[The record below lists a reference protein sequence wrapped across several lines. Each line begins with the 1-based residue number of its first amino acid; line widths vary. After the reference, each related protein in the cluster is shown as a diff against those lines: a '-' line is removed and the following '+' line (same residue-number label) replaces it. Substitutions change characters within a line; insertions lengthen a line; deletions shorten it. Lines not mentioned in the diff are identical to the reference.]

1 MKNQTL
7 KEFLKRN
14 QQKRLNIHCVGDA
27 MVDEYYK
34 VKVNRISPEHP
45 VPVMVCQNEVVRKP
59 GGSANVS
66 YQLKHLNVETKLVCF
81 HDPSAANV
89 FLDHNICCL
98 NSSSN
103 FSCTLPIKR
112 RYLDNGIQVAP
123 RHDFERPLCGLT
135 PDQIDLFSKD
145 FFSTTS
151 QHKPDVA
158 ILSDYDKGFFN
169 SSQYK
174 IIDYYKDV
182 ITIVDPKKG
191 PVEKWKG
198 CTIFKPNS
206 KEAAEISG
214 KNTWQEQAK
223 FFKQEL
229 GCEAVVITFGGEKV
243 VGISGNDFFEFVP
256 TKKVLVESVIGAG
269 DCFAAF
275 FATAIGH
282 GFNPVE
288 SAEIAWEA
296 GSVYVQ
302 QRMNRPVVPAELSPD
317 KIVSPKDLR
326 ERDFKL
332 VFTNGCFD
340 ILHKGHIETLK
351 FAKSKG
357 DKLVVALNT
366 DESIK
371 SFKDKSRPVVPLEH
385 RMAVISSIQYVDFV
399 VSFDEDTPIKAIESI
414 MPDVLVKGDGYQIKD
429 VVGFDL
435 VPEVCIA
442 PSVEQASTTKFVEE
456 WAKRKSINEPPTG

>member
-1 MKNQTL
+1 
-7 KEFLKRN
+7 
-14 QQKRLNIHCVGDA
+14 
-27 MVDEYYK
+27 
-34 VKVNRISPEHP
+34 
-45 VPVMVCQNEVVRKP
+45 
-59 GGSANVS
+59 
-66 YQLKHLNVETKLVCF
+66 
-81 HDPSAANV
+81 
-89 FLDHNICCL
+89 L
-98 NSSSN
+98 NSSSS
-103 FSCTLPIKR
+103 FSCALPIKR

-151 QHKPDVA
+151 QHKPDVV

-169 SSQYK
+169 SSQHK

-191 PVEKWKG
+191 PVDKWKG

-256 TKKVLVESVIGAG
+256 NKKVLVESVIGAG

-275 FATAIGH
+275 FAAAIGH

-288 SAEIAWEA
+288 AAEIAWEA

-385 RMAVISSIQYVDFV
+385 RMAVISSIEHVDFV

-435 VPEVCIA
+435 VPEVFIA
-442 PSVEQASTTKFVEE
+442 PSVEQASTTKFIDE
-456 WAKRKSINEPPTG
+456 WAKRK

>member
-1 MKNQTL
+1 
-7 KEFLKRN
+7 
-14 QQKRLNIHCVGDA
+14 

-59 GGSANVS
+59 GGSANVA
-66 YQLKHLNVETKLVCF
+66 YQLKHLNVEAKLVCF

-89 FLDHNICCL
+89 FLDHHICCL

-103 FSCTLPIKR
+103 FSCALPIKR

-123 RHDFERPLCGLT
+123 RHDFERPLCGLA

-145 FFSTTS
+145 FFSTIL
-151 QHKPDVA
+151 QHKPDVV

-169 SSQYK
+169 SSQHK

-191 PVEKWKG
+191 PVDKWKG

-256 TKKVLVESVIGAG
+256 NKKVLVESVIGAG

-275 FATAIGH
+275 FAAAIGH

-385 RMAVISSIQYVDFV
+385 RMAVISSIEHVDFV
-399 VSFDEDTPIKAIESI
+399 VSFNEDTPIKAIESI
-414 MPDVLVKGDGYQIKD
+414 MPDVLVKGDGYQIKN

-435 VPEVCIA
+435 VPEVFIA
-442 PSVEQASTTKFVEE
+442 PSVEQASTTKFIDE
-456 WAKRKSINEPPTG
+456 WAKRK